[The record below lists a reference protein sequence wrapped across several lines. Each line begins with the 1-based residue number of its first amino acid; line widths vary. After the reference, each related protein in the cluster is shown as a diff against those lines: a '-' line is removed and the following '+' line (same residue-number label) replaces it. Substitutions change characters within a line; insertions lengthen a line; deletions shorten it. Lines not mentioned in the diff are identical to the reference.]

1 MCLDPEYGFHVF
13 QRIYV
18 CFDACKKDFIVGC
31 RKVIGVDG
39 CFFKGACNGELIC
52 AIGRDAN
59 NQIYLVAWAVVEK
72 ETENSWSWFFGLL
85 QKDLNIPI
93 GGKGWVIISDQQK
106 SLLNAVV
113 EYFPEC
119 EHRMCTRHIYAN
131 WRKTYRKTDYQKSFW
146 MCAKASNLQFFNYCK
161 AKLAQLTAAGAKDMM
176 NTNPKH
182 WSRAWFNIGSNCDS
196 VDNNMC
202 ESFNNWIVDIR
213 AHPILSMLE
222 GIRTKVYVRIQQNRA
237 KSAKWN
243 SRICPNIR
251 KKLNMYIN
259 LAQYCTA
266 IWNGKDGYE
275 VKDKNRRYTIDIG
288 ARTCSCRY
296 WQLSGIPCHHC
307 NILEQSATRGLHS

>member
-1 MCLDPEYGFHVF
+1 M
-13 QRIYV
+13 
-18 CFDACKKDFIVGC
+18 
-31 RKVIGVDG
+31 

-106 SLLNAVV
+106 GLLNAVV

-131 WRKTYRKTDYQKSFW
+131 WRNTYRKTNYQKPFW

-161 AKLAQLTAAGAKDMM
+161 AKLAQLTSVDAKDMM

-213 AHPILSMLE
+213 AHPIISMLE
-222 GIRTKVYVRIQQNRA
+222 GIRTKVYVRIQQNRT
-237 KSAKWN
+237 KSN
-243 SRICPNIR
+243 S
-251 KKLNMYIN
+251 
-259 LAQYCTA
+259 
-266 IWNGKDGYE
+266 
-275 VKDKNRRYTIDIG
+275 
-288 ARTCSCRY
+288 
-296 WQLSGIPCHHC
+296 
-307 NILEQSATRGLHS
+307 

>member
-1 MCLDPEYGFHVF
+1 M
-13 QRIYV
+13 
-18 CFDACKKDFIVGC
+18 
-31 RKVIGVDG
+31 
-39 CFFKGACNGELIC
+39 
-52 AIGRDAN
+52 
-59 NQIYLVAWAVVEK
+59 
-72 ETENSWSWFFGLL
+72 
-85 QKDLNIPI
+85 
-93 GGKGWVIISDQQK
+93 
-106 SLLNAVV
+106 LNAVV

-131 WRKTYRKTDYQKSFW
+131 WRKTYKKTDYQKSFW
-146 MCAKASNLQFFNYCK
+146 MCAKASDLQFFNYCK
-161 AKLAQLTAAGAKDMM
+161 AKLAQLTAVGAKDMM

-222 GIRTKVYVRIQQNRA
+222 GIRTKVYVRIQQNIA

-296 WQLSGIPCHHC
+296 WQLSGIPCHHAVTA
-307 NILEQSATRGLHS
+307 IYLSSLQLEDFIADCYSVVEYNKIYDHCMLPMEGMGQWPTDPRQPQPPAYVKMPGRPRKERRREQVSSRRQLKSLGQAV

>member
-1 MCLDPEYGFHVF
+1 
-13 QRIYV
+13 
-18 CFDACKKDFIVGC
+18 
-31 RKVIGVDG
+31 
-39 CFFKGACNGELIC
+39 
-52 AIGRDAN
+52 
-59 NQIYLVAWAVVEK
+59 
-72 ETENSWSWFFGLL
+72 
-85 QKDLNIPI
+85 
-93 GGKGWVIISDQQK
+93 
-106 SLLNAVV
+106 
-113 EYFPEC
+113 
-119 EHRMCTRHIYAN
+119 
-131 WRKTYRKTDYQKSFW
+131 
-146 MCAKASNLQFFNYCK
+146 MCAKASNLEFFNYCK

-243 SRICPNIR
+243 SRICPNIM
-251 KKLNMYIN
+251 KKLNKYIN
-259 LAQYCTA
+259 LAQNCTA

-275 VKDKNRRYTIDIG
+275 VRDKNRRYTVDIS

-296 WQLSGIPCHHC
+296 WQLSAIPCHHAITTIYLSSLQLEDYIADCYSVVEYNKIYDHCMLPMEGMGQWPTDPRQPQPPAYVKMPERPRKERRREPGESKKATKVSRAGSVVTCSKCKKTGHNSRTCGSKSKAKRKIMEKGKEVC
-307 NILEQSATRGLHS
+307 NLISLIPFMYAFIVHSSHFVWL